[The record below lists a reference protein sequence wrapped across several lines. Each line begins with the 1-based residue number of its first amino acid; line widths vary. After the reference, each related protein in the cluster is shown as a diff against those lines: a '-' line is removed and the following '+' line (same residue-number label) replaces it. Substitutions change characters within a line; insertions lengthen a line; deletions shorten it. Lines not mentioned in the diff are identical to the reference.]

1 MNLKKYRRIRNL
13 TMKQVADAVEI
24 SESMYCLVENG
35 RRTPSLKVLTKLAR
49 ALGCTVDELIG
60 SGDGDGKENAE

>member
-1 MNLKKYRRIRNL
+1 MNLKKHRHIHNL
-13 TMKQVADAVEI
+13 TMKQVADAAGI

-60 SGDGDGKENAE
+60 GDEDEKESAE

>member
-49 ALGCTVDELIG
+49 ALNCTIDELIG
-60 SGDGDGKENAE
+60 VDEDGLKETE

>member
-1 MNLKKYRRIRNL
+1 MNLKKRRCTRNL
-13 TMKQVADAVEI
+13 TMKQVADAAGI

-35 RRTPSLKVLTKLAR
+35 RRTPSLKVLKKLAR

-60 SGDGDGKENAE
+60 GDEDGLKETK